1 MEKLKRLSDPEGAP
15 QMKKLSLFIVFYFL
29 LRRPLHLLQLR
40 LHTCICGRVQID
52 LCRLSKRCAVMDA
65 ERGTQTRTHERVHER
80 DICLLLRVKA
90 WNVRG
95 MHERV
100 LNEKI
105 LQLLLRFV
113 VVWRV

>member
-1 MEKLKRLSDPEGAP
+1 
-15 QMKKLSLFIVFYFL
+15 
-29 LRRPLHLLQLR
+29 
-40 LHTCICGRVQID
+40 
-52 LCRLSKRCAVMDA
+52 MDA

-80 DICLLLRVKA
+80 DVCLLLRVKA